1 MGTEERKGHSS
12 MRIHKLTAR
21 EVSSAGIGKHGDGG
35 GLWLR
40 VRNNGSRA
48 WVFRYTRN
56 GRAREMGLGP
66 VEDVSLKM
74 ARKKARDSRLLVREG
89 KDPISVRRLAVRSD
103 IPTFKEAADRYAR
116 AHAAKWTN
124 EHHRKVWRRQIEI
137 HAEPKIGN
145 FPVDEIEIHD
155 VLRVLEPIWNDM
167 NETASRVR
175 GRIEKILDW
184 ATVQKFR
191 GGRNPARWRG
201 NLDAL
206 LPSPNEV
213 QNVEHYKALSWSEV
227 PAFMVK
233 LRARE
238 GIGARALEFTILT
251 AARSGEVRGATWDE
265 IDLERRVWAVPAKRM
280 KAGREHRVPLSDPAV
295 ELLKELRQIEGNR
308 IVFPSPRNGT
318 MISDMTMTK
327 VLRDMGVH
335 AVPHGFRSSFRD
347 WCAESTAYATE
358 VAEMALAHAIP
369 SAVEAAYRR
378 GDLFE
383 KRRKMMNDWGAFI
396 DREPVKSGEK
406 SRVVAIREV
415 RR

>member
-1 MGTEERKGHSS
+1 
-12 MRIHKLTAR
+12 
-21 EVSSAGIGKHGDGG
+21 
-35 GLWLR
+35 
-40 VRNNGSRA
+40 
-48 WVFRYTRN
+48 
-56 GRAREMGLGP
+56 MGLGP

-74 ARKKARDSRLLVREG
+74 ARKMARDSRQLVRAG
-89 KDPISVRRLAVRSD
+89 KDPISERRLAMRSD
-103 IPTFKEAADRYAR
+103 IPTFEEAADRYAK

-155 VLRVLEPIWNDM
+155 VLRVLEPIWNDL

-191 GGRNPARWRG
+191 SGRNPARWRG

-206 LPSPNEV
+206 LPSPNDV
-213 QNVEHYKALSWSEV
+213 QDVEHYRALAWSEV
-227 PAFMVK
+227 PAFMVM

-251 AARSGEVRGATWDE
+251 ASRSGEVRGATWDE
-265 IDLERRVWAVPAKRM
+265 IDLEDKLWTVPATRM
-280 KAGREHRVPLSDPAV
+280 KAGREHRVPLSDQAM
-295 ELLKELRQIEGNR
+295 ELLKKLQQFESTSM
-308 IVFPSPRNGT
+308 VFPSPRKGT

-327 VLRDMGVH
+327 VLRDMEVD

-347 WCAESTAYATE
+347 WCAESTAYANE

-383 KRRKMMNDWGAFI
+383 KRRKMMNDWGEFT
-396 DREPVKSGEK
+396 DRGTADSIEK
-406 SRVVAIREV
+406 GRVVPIRESN
-415 RR
+415 

>member
-1 MGTEERKGHSS
+1 
-12 MRIHKLTAR
+12 MRIHKLTAKDV
-21 EVSSAGIGKHGDGG
+21 ESAGVGKHGDGG

-40 VRNNGSRA
+40 IRDNGSRA

-66 VEDVSLKM
+66 VEDVSLKN
-74 ARKKARDSRLLVREG
+74 ARKGARDARQLVREG
-89 KDPISVRRLAVRSD
+89 KDPILERRLAMRSD
-103 IPTFKEAADRYAR
+103 IPTFKEAADRYAK

-124 EHHRKVWRRQIEI
+124 ERHRKTWRRQLEI
-137 HAEPKIGN
+137 HAEPKIGKL
-145 FPVDEIEIHD
+145 PVNEIEIHD
-155 VLRVLEPIWNDM
+155 VIRVLEPIWNDL

-184 ATVQKFR
+184 AMVQKYR
-191 GGRNPARWRG
+191 DGRNPARWRG

-206 LPSPNEV
+206 LASPNEV
-213 QNVEHYKALSWSEV
+213 QDVVHYKALRWSAV
-227 PAFMVK
+227 PTFMVK
-233 LRARE
+233 LRSRE

-265 IDLERRVWAVPAKRM
+265 IDLEGKVWTVPAKRM
-280 KAGREHRVPLSDPAV
+280 KAGREHRVPLSSQAV
-295 ELLKELRQIEGNR
+295 ELLKSLPHLKGTRM
-308 IVFPSPRNGT
+308 VFPSPRKGA

-327 VLRDMGVH
+327 VLRDMEVH

-347 WCAESTAYATE
+347 WCAESTAYASE

-383 KRRKMMNDWGAFI
+383 KRRKMMNDWGEFT
-396 DREPVKSGEK
+396 DRGPTDSFEEG
-406 SRVVAIREV
+406 RVVAIRELS
-415 RR
+415 

>member
-1 MGTEERKGHSS
+1 

-21 EVSSAGIGKHGDGG
+21 DVSSAGIGKHGDGG

-40 VRNNGSRA
+40 VRDNGSRA

-56 GRAREMGLGP
+56 GCAREMGLGP
-66 VEDVSLKM
+66 VEDVSLKK
-74 ARKKARDSRLLVREG
+74 ARKMARDSRQLVREG
-89 KDPISVRRLAVRSD
+89 KDPISVRRLAMRSD
-103 IPTFKEAADRYAR
+103 IPTFKVAADRYAK

-124 EHHRKVWRRQIEI
+124 EQHRKVWRRQIEI

-145 FPVDEIEIHD
+145 LPVDEIEIHD

-167 NETASRVR
+167 NETASRIR

-184 ATVQKFR
+184 ATVQRFR
-191 GGRNPARWRG
+191 DGRNPARWRG

-206 LPSPNEV
+206 LPSPSDV
-213 QNVEHYKALSWSEV
+213 QDVEHYRALAWSEV
-227 PAFMVK
+227 PAFMVM

-251 AARSGEVRGATWDE
+251 ASRSGEVRGATWDE
-265 IDLERRVWAVPAKRM
+265 IDLEDKLWTVPATRM
-280 KAGREHRVPLSDPAV
+280 KAGREHRVPLSDQAV
-295 ELLKELRQIEGNR
+295 ELLKKLQQFESTSM
-308 IVFPSPRNGT
+308 VFPSPRKGT

-327 VLRDMGVH
+327 VLRDMEVD

-347 WCAESTAYATE
+347 WCAESTAYANE
-358 VAEMALAHAIP
+358 VAEMALAHSIP

-383 KRRKMMNDWGAFI
+383 KRRKMMNDWGEFT
-396 DREPVKSGEK
+396 DRGTADSIEK
-406 SRVVAIREV
+406 GRVVPIRESN
-415 RR
+415 